1 MSKTEGGGSGSP
13 DCSPV
18 VRLAYRLDA
27 EDIAHLLLGGD
38 VIVVGSAFRLVLA
51 CDGIPMR
58 DHCIA
63 GLKGCGARVG
73 CVREKIF
80 DAEDDGT

>member
-1 MSKTEGGGSGSP
+1 MNGNSGSS
-13 DCSPV
+13 DCSPAA
-18 VRLAYRLDA
+18 RLAYRLDA

-38 VIVVGSAFRLVLA
+38 VIVVGSGFRLTLA

-58 DHCIA
+58 DQHIA
-63 GLKGCGARVG
+63 GLKTCGARVG

-80 DAEDDGT
+80 QAEDDGT